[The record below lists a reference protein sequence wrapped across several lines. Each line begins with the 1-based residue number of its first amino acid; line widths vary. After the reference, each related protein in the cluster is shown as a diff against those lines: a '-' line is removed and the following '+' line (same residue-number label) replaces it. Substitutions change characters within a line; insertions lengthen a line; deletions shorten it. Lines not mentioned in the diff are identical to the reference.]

1 VSVSRFFVPGTRAV
15 GEHVAVEGG
24 DAHKIAHVLRLRG
37 GDTLEIIDSTG
48 TAFAAVVELT
58 GTAVGVRLVEI
69 LTCESVAAPVLSID
83 LAQAVPKGQK
93 MDFIVE
99 KATELGAGA
108 ILPFYSERAIVHD
121 LGESKL
127 ERWRRLVKTA
137 AQQCGRRDVPPVTQ
151 AFAFPELLER
161 MQEYDCVL
169 FAWELAPQVPLRER
183 LPELL
188 STARSA
194 LLVIGPEGG
203 FSHDEAQAAQ
213 KRGAALVW
221 LGRRILR
228 TETAGLA
235 LLAVITA
242 LTD

>member
-1 VSVSRFFVPGTRAV
+1 VSGSRFFVPGARTV
-15 GEHVAVEGG
+15 GEVVAVEGG
-24 DAHKIAHVLRLRG
+24 DAHKIAHVLRLRD
-37 GDTLEIIDSTG
+37 GDALEVVDSTS
-48 TAFAAVVELT
+48 TAFSAVVELD
-58 GTAVGVRLVEI
+58 GASVAVRIVEI
-69 LTCESVAAPVLSID
+69 LAREAAGQDALRVD

-99 KATELGAGA
+99 KATELGTGA

-127 ERWRRLVKTA
+127 ERWRRLAKTA
-137 AQQCGRRDVPPVTQ
+137 AQQCGRLDIPPVTPAL
-151 AFAFPELLER
+151 AFSQLLER
-161 MQEYDCVL
+161 MREYDRVV
-169 FAWELAPQVPLRER
+169 FAWELAPQIPLRER
-183 LPELL
+183 LPDLL
-188 STARSA
+188 ADAKRA

-213 KRGAALVW
+213 EYGAALVW

-235 LLAVITA
+235 LLAVIAA
-242 LTD
+242 LTE